1 MTALKLPFLFW
12 TNFYTLWL
20 CCRPLLLACI
30 NCYLKSGCSAA
41 INATFQRDTRE
52 APRLCRGV
60 NTETWCWSQRVT
72 APCVSLWV
80 TRPHS
85 LCNFRWTPL
94 PLHISHSHLPLCDT
108 SPHTHASSRH
118 WYLIDTSLFILTLS
132 LLSADSVLRV
142 ALHLWTPNCL
152 DLGN

>member
-1 MTALKLPFLFW
+1 MTALKWPFYYFVFW
-12 TNFYTLWL
+12 TNFYTLWH

-52 APRLCRGV
+52 APDCAYG
-60 NTETWCWSQRVT
+60 NVT
-72 APCVSLWV
+72 LESTCHSAVSLWV

-94 PLHISHSHLPLCDT
+94 PPHISHSHLPLCDT

-132 LLSADSVLRV
+132 LLSADSALRV